1 MLAPPSSNGPSTVLS
16 PAQTLVDGRVPQQYS
31 TARRYVLL
39 IIFCL
44 AQFLDAFNNSA
55 LFSAI
60 PALVTSLDM
69 NEAESTWI
77 ISAFQL
83 TFASFLLIVSCVFVF
98 EQGDLA
104 LTCRSFS
111 RADVSAMSTTRVSIA
126 GRLILCFKSGPL
138 TRLTEFAFI
147 GGVSGL
153 GVLSIGAGFVTSKI
167 PLIVLRALCGIAAS
181 MTIPSALTLLMH
193 VFTEPSEQARAIGVF
208 GGCGAV
214 GNGEPL

>member
-60 PALVTSLDM
+60 PALVTALDM
-69 NEAESTWI
+69 TEAESTWI

-83 TFASFLLIVSCVFVF
+83 TFASFLLIVSSLFVLRVGVNGDTNGDVFVVH
-98 EQGDLA
+98 
-104 LTCRSFS
+104 
-111 RADVSAMSTTRVSIA
+111 RADV
-126 GRLILCFKSGPL
+126 
-138 TRLTEFAFI
+138 
-147 GGVSGL
+147 
-153 GVLSIGAGFVTSKI
+153 
-167 PLIVLRALCGIAAS
+167 
-181 MTIPSALTLLMH
+181 
-193 VFTEPSEQARAIGVF
+193 
-208 GGCGAV
+208 
-214 GNGEPL
+214 